1 MEQRVFLLLCF
12 MTLFISGCIP
22 LNSHEITDLKDELSH
37 LQIQYRELKQNYAD
51 LYTRVDSA
59 CTTLEVLNVS
69 AKDLQ
74 NKVSVLNQNI
84 NDLEIDVNKKSKNDN
99 VKHSFPSSIYQS
111 AYSDYSSG
119 KFDLAYS
126 GFQAFVE
133 KYPNSESTPQAQFYM
148 GECFY
153 SNSMWEKALEE
164 YKKVEQHYKKSG
176 LVSSARLKIALC
188 YELLDKHNEAL
199 NIFLSI
205 VKDFPQ
211 SPESLMAKEKLKIYN
226 NAQKR

>member
-1 MEQRVFLLLCF
+1 MTVFV
-12 MTLFISGCIP
+12 TGCIP
-22 LNSHEITDLKDELSH
+22 LNSHEVIDLKDELSH

-51 LYTRVDSA
+51 LYTRVDPA

-69 AKDLQ
+69 VKDLQ
-74 NKVSVLNQNI
+74 DKVFALDQNIQNI
-84 NDLEIDVNKKSKNDN
+84 NDLEIDANKKSKNDN
-99 VKHSFPSSIYQS
+99 VKPSFPSSIYQS
-111 AYSDYSSG
+111 AYSDYSMG

-126 GFQAFVE
+126 GFQAFVK
-133 KYPNSESTPQAQFYM
+133 KYPNSEFTPQAQFYM

-153 SNSMWEKALEE
+153 SGSMWEKALEE
-164 YKKVEQHYKKSG
+164 YKKVERHYKKSE
-176 LVSSARLKIALC
+176 LLSSARLKIALC
-188 YELLDKHNEAL
+188 CELLSKHNEAL